1 MFSQKIDT
9 QIVVTVLNLHIK
21 NYNCPFYVDNE
32 RDEYILP
39 QQLDLCV
46 KLNNRHLTLK
56 LLCMIKILSI
66 LDKNTKCICV
76 RDAINTL
83 YIPHVIKLEIAEEH
97 EYQVD
102 LYFDIVIEPK
112 IAYTYPNQY

>member
-9 QIVVTVLNLHIK
+9 QIVVTVLNLYI
-21 NYNCPFYVDNE
+21 NIYNCPFYVDNE
-32 RDEYILP
+32 RDKYILP

-46 KLNNRHLTLK
+46 KLNSRHLSLK

-66 LDKNTKCICV
+66 LNKNTKCICV

-83 YIPHVIKLEIAEEH
+83 YIPHVTKLEIAEEH

-102 LYFDIVIEPK
+102 LYFDILIEPK

>member
-1 MFSQKIDT
+1 M
-9 QIVVTVLNLHIK
+9 LNLHIN
-21 NYNCPFYVDNE
+21 NYNCPFYVDNA

-39 QQLDLCV
+39 EQLDFCV

-76 RDAINTL
+76 RDA
-83 YIPHVIKLEIAEEH
+83 HEH
-97 EYQVD
+97 EYQID
-102 LYFDIVIEPK
+102 LYFHIVIEPN
-112 IAYTYPNQY
+112 IAYTYPNQH

>member
-21 NYNCPFYVDNE
+21 NYNCSFYVDNE

-39 QQLDLCV
+39 QQLDLYV

-66 LDKNTKCICV
+66 LDKKYKMHMCKGCYKYS
-76 RDAINTL
+76 L
-83 YIPHVIKLEIAEEH
+83 YTSCDQIR
-97 EYQVD
+97 
-102 LYFDIVIEPK
+102 
-112 IAYTYPNQY
+112 NS

>member
-39 QQLDLCV
+39 QQLDLYV

-56 LLCMIKILSI
+56 LLCMTKILSI

-76 RDAINTL
+76 RDAINIL
-83 YIPHVIKLEIAEEH
+83 YIPHVSKLEIAEQH

-102 LYFDIVIEPK
+102 LCFDIVIEPK